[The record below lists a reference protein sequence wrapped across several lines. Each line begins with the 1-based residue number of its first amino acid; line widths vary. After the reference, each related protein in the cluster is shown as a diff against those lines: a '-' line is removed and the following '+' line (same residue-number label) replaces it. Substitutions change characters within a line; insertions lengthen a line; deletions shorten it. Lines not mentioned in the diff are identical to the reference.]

1 MVANGY
7 FGEARGFDWRGGVF
21 GKTYAVRAMFLARS
35 LLVVKCLSL
44 NTKRDMACIILIL
57 KSRSG
62 VTLDLFFIDTAA
74 APLYVEAVGGAY
86 YQFSD
91 EATGFAPPRLQTA
104 REGDALRVSFGD
116 GPALVIGHYFSRG
129 AGALIGLQ
137 EGGGMRRYADAP
149 SAMPLGRACEMRPSC

>member
-1 MVANGY
+1 
-7 FGEARGFDWRGGVF
+7 
-21 GKTYAVRAMFLARS
+21 
-35 LLVVKCLSL
+35 
-44 NTKRDMACIILIL
+44 MACIILIL

-104 REGDALRVSFGD
+104 REGDALRVSFDD

-137 EGGGMRRYADAP
+137 EGVCDAAGASVRDAP
-149 SAMPLGRACEMRPSC
+149 VVLMSAGDAIRQRAVAFMKNAAECGVFLHERWFSSVSAPAW

>member
-1 MVANGY
+1 
-7 FGEARGFDWRGGVF
+7 
-21 GKTYAVRAMFLARS
+21 
-35 LLVVKCLSL
+35 
-44 NTKRDMACIILIL
+44 MACIILIL

-91 EATGFAPPRLQTA
+91 EATGFAPPRLQTV
-104 REGDALRVSFGD
+104 REGDALRVSFDD

-149 SAMPLGRACEMRPSC
+149 SAMPPPGRACNAPVVLMSAGDAIRQRAVAFMKNAAECGVFLHERWFSSVFAPAW